1 MRGMNKNYYLSKNF
15 GKEWFWNNSFS
26 IILIFNYLSLL
37 NVAWTFS
44 PWDASGKDV
53 EMYPPLSPNLGDY

>member
-1 MRGMNKNYYLSKNF
+1 MILKQLFLYYFN
-15 GKEWFWNNSFS
+15 
-26 IILIFNYLSLL
+26 FNYLSLL

-53 EMYPPLSPNLGDY
+53 EMYPPPPNLGDY